1 MEKIKVGGQ
10 AVIEGVM
17 MRSRLA
23 LAVSVR
29 KADGSIKT
37 KEERIASVSE
47 RYPILKKPILRGV
60 VILFESLVLGISAL
74 SFSAHEAAEE
84 EVPGGISTLAM
95 AATIV
100 LSLALG
106 IVLFVVLPHVATV
119 AAAKVFHASIGVA
132 SFSFHLIDG
141 AIKVAVFVL
150 YIAGISLM
158 PDIRR
163 VFMYHG
169 AEHKS
174 IFAFES
180 GEELTV
186 ENARKY
192 STTHPRCGTSFI
204 ITVLL
209 ISIFLF
215 AAVFPFMPKLPDLGL
230 VTRNLVYILIKI
242 ALLVPIA
249 GLSYELIRLSGE
261 HRHNVFFAALSLPG
275 VWLQKMT
282 TREPTDDQIEVAIAA
297 LTKSIDIERAAA
309 NESAH

>member
-17 MRSRLA
+17 MRSQNA

-29 KADGSIKT
+29 KSDGTIKT
-37 KEERIASVSE
+37 KEEEITSLFE
-47 RYPILKKPILRGV
+47 TYPILKKPVLRGV
-60 VILFESLVLGISAL
+60 VVLFDSLARGISAL
-74 SFSAHEAAEE
+74 TFSANEASEQEDA
-84 EVPGGISTLAM
+84 PGLSPLAI
-95 AATIV
+95 AATIAV
-100 LSLALG
+100 SLAFG
-106 IVLFVVLPHVATV
+106 ILLFVVVPHFLTVAVGKEFFVQMGVAT
-119 AAAKVFHASIGVA
+119 
-132 SFSFHLIDG
+132 FSFHLIDG
-141 AIKVAVFVL
+141 VIKVAIFIL
-150 YIAGISLM
+150 YIVGISFM

-174 IFAFES
+174 IFAFEA

-186 ENARKY
+186 ENAKKY

-215 AAVFPFMPKLPDLGL
+215 AAVFPFMPKLLALPGFM
-230 VTRNLVYILIKI
+230 RNLVYILIKI
-242 ALLVPIA
+242 PLLIPIA
-249 GLSYELIRLSGE
+249 GISYEFIKLAGDHQNSRVLS
-261 HRHNVFFAALSLPG
+261 ALSMPG
-275 VWLQKMT
+275 IWLQKMT

-297 LTKSIDIERAAA
+297 LTKSVEIEKSRAAQT
-309 NESAH
+309 S